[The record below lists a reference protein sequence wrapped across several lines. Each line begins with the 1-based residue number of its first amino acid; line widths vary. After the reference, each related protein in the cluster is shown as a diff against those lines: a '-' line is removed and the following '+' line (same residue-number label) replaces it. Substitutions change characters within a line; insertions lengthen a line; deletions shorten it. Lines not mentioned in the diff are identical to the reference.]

1 MSTTRRNFLQAGSAT
16 TMLAAAAP
24 AQTPKGANDKIN
36 VACIGFGIMGQ
47 GDVSTVTTVPGA
59 KLVAVADVYE
69 GRRTKAKEGYGKDI
83 FTTADYREI
92 LARPDVDAVIVATP
106 DHWHQI
112 IACDAMRAGKDVYC
126 QKPMVQKVEE
136 GAAVIQAEKETK
148 RILQVGSQ
156 RASSILYAKAREVIK
171 QGSIGEVRMVEAF
184 WDRNSALGA
193 WQYSVPPDATPQT
206 LDWDRFLGHAP
217 KRPFEPIR
225 SFRWRN
231 YQDYGTGVAGDL
243 YVHLFTGIHYVMDS
257 NGPNR
262 VMSTGGLYYWKDGRD
277 VPDLMLGMYDYPD
290 TKAHK
295 AFHLSIRLN
304 FEAGGGDGS
313 GFRFI
318 GTEGVLDL
326 AVGLEEQRGALGEH
340 IRLDPIAAGILRPQQ
355 RRRGAHEVPQRPLA
369 AGARQLALP
378 VSALVAAGA
387 LPERAG
393 GRQVSGELAQTRGEP
408 RIAGV
413 PRRIEARREFL
424 PTGAGRVRVAD
435 IEREQEPQPRRRSAD
450 LRPSLAREFQ
460 RALRCL
466 ARVPPASSVP

>member
-1 MSTTRRNFLQAGSAT
+1 
-16 TMLAAAAP
+16 MLAAPAL
-24 AQTPKGANDKIN
+24 AQTPKGANDRIN

-47 GDVSTVTTVPGA
+47 GDVSTVNTVPGA
-59 KLVAVADVYE
+59 KLVAVSDIYE
-69 GRRTKAKEGYGKDI
+69 GRLTKAREVYGKDI
-83 FTTADYREI
+83 FTTRDYREI
-92 LARPDVDAVIVATP
+92 LARPDIDAVIVATP

-136 GAAVIQAEKETK
+136 GAAVIKAEKETK

-171 QGSIGEVRMVEAF
+171 QGLIGDVRMVEAY
-184 WDRNSALGA
+184 WDRNSAQGA
-193 WQYSVPPDATPQT
+193 WQYSIPPDATPQT
-206 LDWDRFLGHAP
+206 VDWDRFLGHAP

-225 SFRWRN
+225 LFRWRN

-257 NGPNR
+257 SGPDR
-262 VMSTGGLYYWKDGRD
+262 IMSTGGLYYWKDGRD

-326 AVGLEEQRGALGEH
+326 AVGGALVLKRKPKDSEPGHTAGTFSKATGAEIIREYQKKYPVQRPSADAMRANTEQRWVLPPGYTEQYAHHENFINAVRSRNPVIEDATFGL
-340 IRLDPIAAGILRPQQ
+340 RAAGP
-355 RRRGAHEVPQRPLA
+355 
-369 AGARQLALP
+369 ALLSN
-378 VSALVAAGA
+378 VSHFTRKTMLWD
-387 LPERAG
+387 PESMVVK
-393 GRQVSGELAQTRGEP
+393 QS
-408 RIAGV
+408 
-413 PRRIEARREFL
+413 
-424 PTGAGRVRVAD
+424 
-435 IEREQEPQPRRRSAD
+435 
-450 LRPSLAREFQ
+450 
-460 RALRCL
+460 
-466 ARVPPASSVP
+466 

>member
-1 MSTTRRNFLQAGSAT
+1 
-16 TMLAAAAP
+16 MLAAPAL
-24 AQTPKGANDKIN
+24 AQTPKGANDRVN

-47 GDVSTVTTVPGA
+47 GDVSTINTVPGA
-59 KLVAVADVYE
+59 KLVAVSDIYE
-69 GRRTKAKEGYGKDI
+69 GRLTKAREVYGKDI
-83 FTTADYREI
+83 FTTRDYREI
-92 LARPDVDAVIVATP
+92 LARPDIDAVIVATP

-136 GAAVIQAEKETK
+136 GAAVIKAEKETK

-171 QGSIGEVRMVEAF
+171 QGSIGDVRMVEAY
-184 WDRNSALGA
+184 WDRNSAQGA
-193 WQYSVPPDATPQT
+193 WQYSIPPDATPQT
-206 LDWDRFLGHAP
+206 VDWDRFLGHAP

-225 SFRWRN
+225 LFRWRN

-257 NGPNR
+257 SGPNR
-262 VMSTGGLYYWKDGRD
+262 IMSTGGLYYWKDGRD

-326 AVGLEEQRGALGEH
+326 AVGGALVLKRKPKDSEPGHTAGTFSKATGAEIVREYQKKYPVQRPSADGMRANTEQRWVLPPGYTEQYAHHENFINAVRSRNPVIEDATFGL
-340 IRLDPIAAGILRPQQ
+340 RAAGP
-355 RRRGAHEVPQRPLA
+355 
-369 AGARQLALP
+369 ALLSN
-378 VSALVAAGA
+378 VSHFTRKTMLWD
-387 LPERAG
+387 PESMVIK
-393 GRQVSGELAQTRGEP
+393 QS
-408 RIAGV
+408 
-413 PRRIEARREFL
+413 
-424 PTGAGRVRVAD
+424 
-435 IEREQEPQPRRRSAD
+435 
-450 LRPSLAREFQ
+450 
-460 RALRCL
+460 
-466 ARVPPASSVP
+466 

>member
-1 MSTTRRNFLQAGSAT
+1 MSTTRRHFLQAGSAT

-24 AQTPKGANDKIN
+24 AQTPKSANDKIN

-47 GDVSTVTTVPGA
+47 GDVSTVNTVPGA
-59 KLVAVADVYE
+59 KLVAVSDIYQ
-69 GRRTKAKEGYGKDI
+69 GRLTKAKEVYGQDI
-83 FTTADYREI
+83 FTTRDYREI
-92 LARPDVDAVIVATP
+92 LARPDIDAVIVATP

-136 GAAVIQAEKETK
+136 GAAVIKAEKETK

-171 QGSIGEVRMVEAF
+171 QGSIGEVRMVEAY
-184 WDRNSALGA
+184 WDRNSPQGA
-193 WQYSVPPDATPQT
+193 WQYSIPPDATPQT
-206 LDWDRFLGHAP
+206 VDWDRFLGHAP

-225 SFRWRN
+225 LFRWRN

-257 NGPNR
+257 NGPDR
-262 VMSTGGLYYWKDGRD
+262 IMSTGGLYYWKDGRD

-326 AVGLEEQRGALGEH
+326 AVGGALVLKRKPKDVEPGHTAGTFSKATGADIVREYQKKYPAQRPTADGMRANTEQRWVLPPGYTEQYAHHENFINA
-340 IRLDPIAAGILRPQQ
+340 IRSRKAVIEDATFGLRAAGP
-355 RRRGAHEVPQRPLA
+355 
-369 AGARQLALP
+369 ALLSN
-378 VSALVAAGA
+378 VSHFTRKTMMWD
-387 LPERAG
+387 PESMVVK
-393 GRQVSGELAQTRGEP
+393 QS
-408 RIAGV
+408 
-413 PRRIEARREFL
+413 
-424 PTGAGRVRVAD
+424 
-435 IEREQEPQPRRRSAD
+435 
-450 LRPSLAREFQ
+450 
-460 RALRCL
+460 
-466 ARVPPASSVP
+466 

>member
-1 MSTTRRNFLQAGSAT
+1 MSTTRRHFLQSGSAV
-16 TMLAAAAP
+16 TMLAAPAL
-24 AQTPKGANDKIN
+24 AQTPKGANDRVN

-47 GDVSTVTTVPGA
+47 GDVSTVNTVPGA
-59 KLVAVADVYE
+59 KLVAVSDIYE
-69 GRRTKAKEGYGKDI
+69 GRLTKAREVYGKDI
-83 FTTADYREI
+83 FTTRDYREI
-92 LARPDVDAVIVATP
+92 LARPDIDAVIVATP

-136 GAAVIQAEKETK
+136 GAAVIKAEKETK

-171 QGSIGEVRMVEAF
+171 QGLIGDVRMVEAY
-184 WDRNSALGA
+184 WDRNSAQGA
-193 WQYSVPPDATPQT
+193 WQYSIPPDATPQT
-206 LDWDRFLGHAP
+206 VDWDRFLGHAP

-225 SFRWRN
+225 LFRWRN

-257 NGPNR
+257 SGPDR
-262 VMSTGGLYYWKDGRD
+262 IMSTGGLYYWKDGRD

-326 AVGLEEQRGALGEH
+326 AVGGALVLKRKPKDSEPGHTAGTFSKATGAEIIREYQKKYPVQRPSADAMRANTEQRWVLPPGYTEQYAHHENFINAVRSRNPVIEDATFGL
-340 IRLDPIAAGILRPQQ
+340 RAAGP
-355 RRRGAHEVPQRPLA
+355 
-369 AGARQLALP
+369 ALLSN
-378 VSALVAAGA
+378 VSHFTRKTMLWD
-387 LPERAG
+387 PESMVVK
-393 GRQVSGELAQTRGEP
+393 QS
-408 RIAGV
+408 
-413 PRRIEARREFL
+413 
-424 PTGAGRVRVAD
+424 
-435 IEREQEPQPRRRSAD
+435 
-450 LRPSLAREFQ
+450 
-460 RALRCL
+460 
-466 ARVPPASSVP
+466 

>member
-1 MSTTRRNFLQAGSAT
+1 MPTSRRQFLQAGSAT

-24 AQTPKGANDKIN
+24 AQTPKGANDMIN

-59 KLVAVADVYE
+59 KLVAVSDIYE
-69 GRRTKAKEGYGKDI
+69 GRLTKAKEVYGKDI
-83 FTTADYREI
+83 FTTRDYRDV
-92 LARPDVDAVIVATP
+92 LARPDIDAVIVATP

-136 GAAVIQAEKETK
+136 GAAVIKAEKETK

-171 QGSIGEVRMVEAF
+171 QGSIGEVRMVEAY
-184 WDRNSALGA
+184 WDRNSAQGA
-193 WQYSVPPDATPQT
+193 WQYSIPPDATPQT
-206 LDWDRFLGHAP
+206 VDWDRFIGHAP
-217 KRPFEPIR
+217 KHPFAPIR
-225 SFRWRN
+225 LFRWRN

-257 NGPNR
+257 NGPDR
-262 VMSTGGLYYWKDGRD
+262 IMSTGGLYYWKDGRD
-277 VPDLMLGMYDYPD
+277 VPDLMLGMYDYPE
-290 TKAHK
+290 TAAHK

-326 AVGLEEQRGALGEH
+326 AVGGALVLKRKPKDVEPGHTAGTFSKATAAEIVKEYQKQYPAQRPSADGMRANTEQRWVLPPGYTEQYAHHENFINA
-340 IRLDPIAAGILRPQQ
+340 IRSRKAVIEDATFGLRAAGP
-355 RRRGAHEVPQRPLA
+355 
-369 AGARQLALP
+369 ALLSN
-378 VSALVAAGA
+378 VSHFTRKTMLWD
-387 LPERAG
+387 PEKMTVKA
-393 GRQVSGELAQTRGEP
+393 
-408 RIAGV
+408 
-413 PRRIEARREFL
+413 
-424 PTGAGRVRVAD
+424 
-435 IEREQEPQPRRRSAD
+435 
-450 LRPSLAREFQ
+450 
-460 RALRCL
+460 
-466 ARVPPASSVP
+466 

>member
-1 MSTTRRNFLQAGSAT
+1 MMTIMATTRRHFLQSGSAA
-16 TMLAAAAP
+16 TMLAAAVP
-24 AQTPKGANDKIN
+24 AQIPKGANDKIN
-36 VACIGFGIMGQ
+36 IACIGFGIMGQ

-69 GRRTKAKEGYGKDI
+69 GRRTKAKEVYGKDI
-83 FTTADYREI
+83 FTTRDYREI
-92 LARPDVDAVIVATP
+92 LARADVDAVIVATP

-112 IACDAMRAGKDVYC
+112 IACDAMHAGKDVYC

-136 GAAVIQAEKETK
+136 GAAVIKAEKETR

-171 QGSIGEVRMVEAF
+171 QGSIGDVRMVEAY
-184 WDRNSALGA
+184 WDRNSAQGA
-193 WQYSVPPDATPQT
+193 WQYSIPPDATPQT

-217 KRPFEPIR
+217 KHPFAPIR

-262 VMSTGGLYYWKDGRD
+262 VMSTGGLYHWNDGRD

-290 TKAHK
+290 TAAHK

-326 AVGLEEQRGALGEH
+326 AVGGALVLKRKPKDSEPGH
-340 IRLDPIAAGILRPQQ
+340 TAGTFSK
-355 RRRGAHEVPQRPLA
+355 A
-369 AGARQLALP
+369 AGAEIIREYQKKYPVQRASADAMRANTEQRWVLP
-378 VSALVAAGA
+378 PGYTEQYAHHENFINAIRSRKAVIEDSTFGLRAAGPA
-387 LPERAG
+387 LLSNVSHFTRKTILWDPEAM
-393 GRQVSGELAQTRGEP
+393 VIKT
-408 RIAGV
+408 
-413 PRRIEARREFL
+413 
-424 PTGAGRVRVAD
+424 
-435 IEREQEPQPRRRSAD
+435 
-450 LRPSLAREFQ
+450 
-460 RALRCL
+460 
-466 ARVPPASSVP
+466 

>member
-1 MSTTRRNFLQAGSAT
+1 
-16 TMLAAAAP
+16 MLAAPAL
-24 AQTPKGANDKIN
+24 AQTPKGANDRVN

-47 GDVSTVTTVPGA
+47 GDVSTINTVPGA
-59 KLVAVADVYE
+59 KLVAVSDIYE
-69 GRRTKAKEGYGKDI
+69 GRLTKAREVYGKDI
-83 FTTADYREI
+83 FTTRDYREI
-92 LARPDVDAVIVATP
+92 LARPDIDAVIVATP

-136 GAAVIQAEKETK
+136 GAAVIKAEKETN

-171 QGSIGEVRMVEAF
+171 QGSIGDVRMVEAY
-184 WDRNSALGA
+184 WDRNSAQGA
-193 WQYSVPPDATPQT
+193 WQYSIPPDATPQT
-206 LDWDRFLGHAP
+206 VDWDRFLGHAP

-225 SFRWRN
+225 LFRWRN

-257 NGPNR
+257 SGPNR
-262 VMSTGGLYYWKDGRD
+262 IMSTGGLYYWKDGRD

-304 FEAGGGDGS
+304 FEAGGGEGS

-326 AVGLEEQRGALGEH
+326 AVGGALVLKRKPKDSEPGHTAGTFSKATGAEIVREYQKKYPVQRPSADGMRANTEQRWVLPPGYTEQYAHHENFINAVRSRNPVIEDATFGL
-340 IRLDPIAAGILRPQQ
+340 RAAGP
-355 RRRGAHEVPQRPLA
+355 
-369 AGARQLALP
+369 ALLSN
-378 VSALVAAGA
+378 VSHFTRKTMLWD
-387 LPERAG
+387 PESMVIK
-393 GRQVSGELAQTRGEP
+393 QS
-408 RIAGV
+408 
-413 PRRIEARREFL
+413 
-424 PTGAGRVRVAD
+424 
-435 IEREQEPQPRRRSAD
+435 
-450 LRPSLAREFQ
+450 
-460 RALRCL
+460 
-466 ARVPPASSVP
+466 

>member
-1 MSTTRRNFLQAGSAT
+1 
-16 TMLAAAAP
+16 MLAAPAL
-24 AQTPKGANDKIN
+24 AQTPKGANDRVN

-47 GDVSTVTTVPGA
+47 GDVSTINTVPGA
-59 KLVAVADVYE
+59 KLVAVSDIYE
-69 GRRTKAKEGYGKDI
+69 GRLTKAREVYGKDI
-83 FTTADYREI
+83 FTTRDYREI
-92 LARPDVDAVIVATP
+92 LARPDIDAVIVATP

-136 GAAVIQAEKETK
+136 GAAVIKAEKETK

-171 QGSIGEVRMVEAF
+171 QGLIGDVRMVEAY
-184 WDRNSALGA
+184 WDRNSAQGA
-193 WQYSVPPDATPQT
+193 WQYSIPPDATPQT
-206 LDWDRFLGHAP
+206 VDWDRFLGHAP

-225 SFRWRN
+225 LFRWRN

-257 NGPNR
+257 SGPNR
-262 VMSTGGLYYWKDGRD
+262 IMSTGGLYYWKDGRD

-326 AVGLEEQRGALGEH
+326 AVGGALVLKRKPKDSEPGHTAGTFSKATGAEIIREYQKKYPVQRPSADAMRANTEQRWVLPPGYTEQYAHHENFINAVRSRNPVIEDATFGL
-340 IRLDPIAAGILRPQQ
+340 RAAGP
-355 RRRGAHEVPQRPLA
+355 
-369 AGARQLALP
+369 ALLSN
-378 VSALVAAGA
+378 VSHFTRKTMLWD
-387 LPERAG
+387 PESMVIK
-393 GRQVSGELAQTRGEP
+393 QS
-408 RIAGV
+408 
-413 PRRIEARREFL
+413 
-424 PTGAGRVRVAD
+424 
-435 IEREQEPQPRRRSAD
+435 
-450 LRPSLAREFQ
+450 
-460 RALRCL
+460 
-466 ARVPPASSVP
+466 

>member
-1 MSTTRRNFLQAGSAT
+1 
-16 TMLAAAAP
+16 MLAAAAP
-24 AQTPKGANDKIN
+24 AQTPKSANDKIN

-47 GDVSTVTTVPGA
+47 GDVSTVNTVPGA
-59 KLVAVADVYE
+59 KLVAVSDIYQ
-69 GRRTKAKEGYGKDI
+69 GRLTKAKEVYGQDI
-83 FTTADYREI
+83 FTTRDYREI
-92 LARPDVDAVIVATP
+92 LARPDIDAVIVATP

-136 GAAVIQAEKETK
+136 GAAVIKAEKETK

-171 QGSIGEVRMVEAF
+171 QGSIGEVRMVEAY
-184 WDRNSALGA
+184 WDRNSPQGA
-193 WQYSVPPDATPQT
+193 WQYSIPPDATPQT
-206 LDWDRFLGHAP
+206 VDWDRFLGHAP

-225 SFRWRN
+225 LFRWRN

-257 NGPNR
+257 NGPDR
-262 VMSTGGLYYWKDGRD
+262 IMSTGGLYYWKDGRD

-326 AVGLEEQRGALGEH
+326 AVGGALVLKRKPKDVEPGHTAGTFSKATGADIVREYQKKYPAQRPTADGMRANTEQRWVLPPGYTEQYAHHENFINA
-340 IRLDPIAAGILRPQQ
+340 IRSRKAVIEDATFGLRAAGP
-355 RRRGAHEVPQRPLA
+355 
-369 AGARQLALP
+369 ALLSN
-378 VSALVAAGA
+378 VSHFTRKTMMWD
-387 LPERAG
+387 PESMVVK
-393 GRQVSGELAQTRGEP
+393 QS
-408 RIAGV
+408 
-413 PRRIEARREFL
+413 
-424 PTGAGRVRVAD
+424 
-435 IEREQEPQPRRRSAD
+435 
-450 LRPSLAREFQ
+450 
-460 RALRCL
+460 
-466 ARVPPASSVP
+466 

>member
-1 MSTTRRNFLQAGSAT
+1 
-16 TMLAAAAP
+16 MLAAPAL
-24 AQTPKGANDKIN
+24 AQTPKGANDRVN

-47 GDVSTVTTVPGA
+47 GDVSTINTVPGA
-59 KLVAVADVYE
+59 KLVAVSDIYE
-69 GRRTKAKEGYGKDI
+69 GRLTKAREVYGKDI
-83 FTTADYREI
+83 FTTRDYREI
-92 LARPDVDAVIVATP
+92 LARPDIDAVIVATP

-136 GAAVIQAEKETK
+136 GAAVIKAEKETK

-171 QGSIGEVRMVEAF
+171 QGSIGDVRMVEAY
-184 WDRNSALGA
+184 WDRNSAQGA
-193 WQYSVPPDATPQT
+193 WQYSIPPDATPQT
-206 LDWDRFLGHAP
+206 VDWDRFLGHAP

-225 SFRWRN
+225 LFRWRN

-257 NGPNR
+257 SGPDR
-262 VMSTGGLYYWKDGRD
+262 IMSTGGLYYWKDGRD

-304 FEAGGGDGS
+304 FEAGGGEGS

-326 AVGLEEQRGALGEH
+326 AVGGALVLKRKPKDSEPGHTAGTFSKATGAEIIREYQKKYPVQRPSADAMRANTEQRWVLPPGYTEQYAHHENFINAVRSRNPVIEDATFGL
-340 IRLDPIAAGILRPQQ
+340 RAAGP
-355 RRRGAHEVPQRPLA
+355 
-369 AGARQLALP
+369 ALLSN
-378 VSALVAAGA
+378 VSHFTRKTMLWD
-387 LPERAG
+387 PESMVVK
-393 GRQVSGELAQTRGEP
+393 QS
-408 RIAGV
+408 
-413 PRRIEARREFL
+413 
-424 PTGAGRVRVAD
+424 
-435 IEREQEPQPRRRSAD
+435 
-450 LRPSLAREFQ
+450 
-460 RALRCL
+460 
-466 ARVPPASSVP
+466 

>member
-1 MSTTRRNFLQAGSAT
+1 MSTTRRHFLQAGATT
-16 TMLAAAAP
+16 TMLSAAAP
-24 AQTPKGANDKIN
+24 AQNAKSANDKIN

-47 GDVSTVTTVPGA
+47 GDVTTVTTVPGT
-59 KLVAVADVYE
+59 KLVAVSDVYE
-69 GRRTKAKEGYGKDI
+69 GRLTKAKEVYGKDI
-83 FTTADYREI
+83 FTTRDYREVLNRRDI
-92 LARPDVDAVIVATP
+92 DAVIVATP

-136 GAAVIQAEKETK
+136 GAAVIKAEKETK

-171 QGSIGEVRMVEAF
+171 QGSIGEVRMVEAY
-184 WDRNSALGA
+184 WDRNSPQGA
-193 WQYSVPPDATPQT
+193 WQYSIPPDATPQT
-206 LDWDRFLGHAP
+206 VDWDRFLGHAP

-225 SFRWRN
+225 LFRWRN

-257 NGPNR
+257 NGPDR
-262 VMSTGGLYYWKDGRD
+262 IMSTGGLYYWKDGRD

-326 AVGLEEQRGALGEH
+326 AVGGALVLKRKPKDSEPGHTAGTFSKATSTEIIREYQQKYPVQRASADGMRANTEQRWVLPPGYTEQYAHHENFINA
-340 IRLDPIAAGILRPQQ
+340 IRSRNPVIEDATFGLRAAGP
-355 RRRGAHEVPQRPLA
+355 
-369 AGARQLALP
+369 ALLSN
-378 VSALVAAGA
+378 VSHFTRKTMMWD
-387 LPERAG
+387 PETMVVK
-393 GRQVSGELAQTRGEP
+393 QS
-408 RIAGV
+408 
-413 PRRIEARREFL
+413 
-424 PTGAGRVRVAD
+424 
-435 IEREQEPQPRRRSAD
+435 
-450 LRPSLAREFQ
+450 
-460 RALRCL
+460 
-466 ARVPPASSVP
+466 

>member
-1 MSTTRRNFLQAGSAT
+1 
-16 TMLAAAAP
+16 MLAAAP
-24 AQTPKGANDKIN
+24 AQTPKGANDQIN

-47 GDVSTVTTVPGA
+47 GDVSTINTVPGA
-59 KLVAVADVYE
+59 KLVAVSDIYD
-69 GRRTKAKEGYGKDI
+69 GRLAKAKEVYGKDI
-83 FTTADYREI
+83 FTTRDYREI
-92 LARPDVDAVIVATP
+92 LARPDIDAVIVATP

-136 GAAVIQAEKETK
+136 GAAVIKAEKETK

-171 QGSIGEVRMVEAF
+171 QGSIGEVRMVEAY
-184 WDRNSALGA
+184 WDRNSPQGA
-193 WQYSVPPDATPQT
+193 WQYSIPPDATPQT
-206 LDWDRFLGHAP
+206 VDWDRFLGHAP

-225 SFRWRN
+225 LFRWRN

-257 NGPNR
+257 SGPDR
-262 VMSTGGLYYWKDGRD
+262 IMSTGGLYYWKDGRD

-326 AVGLEEQRGALGEH
+326 AVGGALVLKRKPKDSEPGHTAGTFSKATGAEIVREYQKKYPAQRASADGMRANTEQRWVLPPGYTEQYAHHENFINA
-340 IRLDPIAAGILRPQQ
+340 IRSRKPVIEDATFGLRAAGP
-355 RRRGAHEVPQRPLA
+355 
-369 AGARQLALP
+369 ALLSN
-378 VSALVAAGA
+378 VSHFTRKTMMWD
-387 LPERAG
+387 PEAMIIK
-393 GRQVSGELAQTRGEP
+393 S
-408 RIAGV
+408 
-413 PRRIEARREFL
+413 
-424 PTGAGRVRVAD
+424 
-435 IEREQEPQPRRRSAD
+435 
-450 LRPSLAREFQ
+450 
-460 RALRCL
+460 
-466 ARVPPASSVP
+466 

>member
-1 MSTTRRNFLQAGSAT
+1 
-16 TMLAAAAP
+16 MLAAPAL
-24 AQTPKGANDKIN
+24 AQTPKGANDRIN
-36 VACIGFGIMGQ
+36 IACIGFGIMGQ
-47 GDVSTVTTVPGA
+47 GDVSTVNTVPGA
-59 KLVAVADVYE
+59 KLVAVSDIYE
-69 GRRTKAKEGYGKDI
+69 GRLIKAKEVYGKDI
-83 FTTADYREI
+83 FTTRDYREI
-92 LARPDVDAVIVATP
+92 LARPDIDAVIVATP

-136 GAAVIQAEKETK
+136 GAAVIKAEKETK

-171 QGSIGEVRMVEAF
+171 QGSIGDVRMVEAY
-184 WDRNSALGA
+184 WDRNSAQGA
-193 WQYSVPPDATPQT
+193 WQYSIPPDATPHT
-206 LDWDRFLGHAP
+206 VDWDRFLGHAP

-225 SFRWRN
+225 LFRWRN

-257 NGPNR
+257 SGPDR
-262 VMSTGGLYYWKDGRD
+262 IMSTGGLYYWKDGRD

-326 AVGLEEQRGALGEH
+326 AVGGALVLKRKPKDSEPGHTAGTFSKATGAEIIREYQKKYPVQRPSADGMRANTEQRWVLPPGYTEQYAHHENFINAVRSRNPVIEDATFGL
-340 IRLDPIAAGILRPQQ
+340 RAAGP
-355 RRRGAHEVPQRPLA
+355 
-369 AGARQLALP
+369 ALLSN
-378 VSALVAAGA
+378 VSHFTRKTMLWD
-387 LPERAG
+387 PESMVIK
-393 GRQVSGELAQTRGEP
+393 QS
-408 RIAGV
+408 
-413 PRRIEARREFL
+413 
-424 PTGAGRVRVAD
+424 
-435 IEREQEPQPRRRSAD
+435 
-450 LRPSLAREFQ
+450 
-460 RALRCL
+460 
-466 ARVPPASSVP
+466 